1 MNKAKSK
8 VSVFATLIFSV
19 PVISHATALTSC
31 GPNICYQYDDA
42 QAAVSLYGS
51 PTLIGDSMR
60 FLPSV
65 FRVESSNTT
74 GLAFTATG
82 NANFIF
88 DQVWAITP
96 GFEIGSVQVTEAGD
110 YSISGD
116 SAGNPDAVNASLTT
130 KVTDNAS
137 SESVSDTVNFSASG
151 NTSGA
156 TLWSLQG
163 NALNP
168 ADVFSASAQ
177 NIGISIQNVLNATT
191 DEFGGLAWIQK
202 KFVVTVGTVVAPT
215 PVPEP
220 AGLALMMLG
229 IGMAGGAAVRRR
241 MLKK

>member
-1 MNKAKSK
+1 MKTMSK
-8 VSVFATLIFSV
+8 IAIFATLIFSAPIV
-19 PVISHATALTSC
+19 SNATALTSC
-31 GPNICYQYDDA
+31 GPNICYQYDNA
-42 QAAVSLYGS
+42 QSAVSLYGM

-96 GFEIGSVQVTEAGD
+96 GLEIGSVQITEAGD

-116 SAGNPDAVNASLTT
+116 SAGNADTVGVSLTT

-151 NTSGA
+151 NTVGA
-156 TLWSLQG
+156 TIWSLQG
-163 NALNP
+163 GAISP
-168 ADVFSASAQ
+168 ADVFSASVQ
-177 NIGISIQNVLNATT
+177 NISISIQNALNAST

-202 KFVVTVGTVVAPT
+202 KFVVTVGTAVAPT

-220 AGLALMMLG
+220 AGLMLMLCGMG
-229 IGMAGGAAVRRR
+229 IAGVIAGRRR
-241 MLKK
+241 MVKK